1 MISIRKATVND
12 VKQLAIVSKKAFVIP
27 HKHAI
32 PKEIMDVY
40 LKENFSEENL
50 AKEVIQEN
58 YNYYLLFYKDE
69 LAGFSKIIL
78 NTKNDNIKDENVT
91 KMERLYLLQEFYNL
105 GLGKELMQFN
115 VQLCKKNNQN
125 GIWLYVWIKN
135 TKAIQF
141 YTKMG
146 FKKIANYNFPVSE
159 TESRPNHV
167 LYLNIT

>member
-40 LKENFSEENL
+40 LTENFSEENL
-50 AKEVIQEN
+50 AEEVIQEN

-78 NTKNDNIKDENVT
+78 NTKNDNIKDDNVT

-146 FKKIANYNFPVSE
+146 FNKIANYNFPVSE